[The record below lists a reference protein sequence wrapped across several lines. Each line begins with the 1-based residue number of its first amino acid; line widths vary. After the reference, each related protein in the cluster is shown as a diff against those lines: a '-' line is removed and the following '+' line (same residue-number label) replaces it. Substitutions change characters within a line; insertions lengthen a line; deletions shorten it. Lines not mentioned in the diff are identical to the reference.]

1 MPCRRRSI
9 LVSLL
14 LALTAW
20 SAPRS
25 LRAQD
30 HPIAIVMH
38 GGAGTILRR
47 NMTPQM
53 EARYRAKMKEALQA
67 GYAVLQRGGHA
78 PDAVEAAIS
87 VLEDSPLFNAGK
99 GAVFTAD
106 GHNELD
112 AAIMDGSTLNA
123 GAVAGVE
130 HIAHPIRLARLVMD
144 SSKHVLLM
152 GSGAE
157 EFALEQGMSLVPHT
171 YFYTRERWDQ
181 LQKAL
186 RGEHEKGA
194 LGDTAG
200 TRGSGGGPRVDRGHA
215 PDAPQDGV
223 RDGHPDGTAAPD
235 SPPDHFGTVG
245 CAALDRYGHL
255 AAGTSTGGL
264 TAKRYGRIGDS
275 PIIGAGTYANDST
288 VAESGTGIGEDYMRM
303 DLTKEVS
310 DLIAFRGWSVQ
321 RAADYEVN
329 HELVRL
335 YGKNTGGLIALD
347 RDGNIAMPFNT
358 PGMYRG
364 YIDAGGKLVVKIYAD
379 EK

>member
-1 MPCRRRSI
+1 MRTPCFRVP
-9 LVSLL
+9 LVFVAAL
-14 LALTAW
+14 LALV
-20 SAPRS
+20 PGMV
-25 LRAQD
+25 RAQE

-38 GGAGTILRR
+38 GGAGTILRA
-47 NMTPQM
+47 NMTPAM
-53 EARYRAKMKEALQA
+53 EARYRAEMKKALEA
-67 GYAVLQRGGHA
+67 GYAVLEKGGHA
-78 PDAVEAAIS
+78 PDAVVAAIS

-112 AAIMDGSTLNA
+112 AAIMDGATLNA
-123 GAVAGVE
+123 GGVAAVE
-130 HIAHPIRLARLVMD
+130 HIAHPIQLARLVMD

-157 EFALEQGMSLVPHT
+157 EFALEQGMRLVPHS
-171 YFYTRERWDQ
+171 YFFTQERWDQ

-186 RGEHEKGA
+186 RGEREKGA

-200 TRGSGGGPRVDRGHA
+200 TRGGGPDRSGH
-215 PDAPQDGV
+215 
-223 RDGHPDGTAAPD
+223 RERSAAAGAAEAATPRIGATT
-235 SPPDHFGTVG
+235 SHFGTVG

-264 TAKRYGRIGDS
+264 TAKRYGRVGDS
-275 PIIGAGTYANDST
+275 PLIGAGTYANDST

-310 DLIAFRGWSVQ
+310 DLIAYRGWSL
-321 RAADYEVN
+321 RKAADYEVN
-329 HELVRL
+329 HKLVQL
-335 YGKNTGGLIALD
+335 YGRNTGGLIALD
-347 RDGNIAMPFNT
+347 REGHIAMPFNT

-364 YIDAGGKLVVKIYAD
+364 YIDTGGKLVVKIYAD
-379 EK
+379 ED

>member
-1 MPCRRRSI
+1 MRTIRF
-9 LVSLL
+9 
-14 LALTAW
+14 
-20 SAPRS
+20 RS
-25 LRAQD
+25 LFVLAAALPFLAPIGTRAQD

-38 GGAGTILRR
+38 GGAGTILRA
-47 NMTPQM
+47 NMTPAM
-53 EARYRAKMKEALQA
+53 EAQYRSKMKEALEA
-67 GYAVLQRGGHA
+67 GYAVLRRGGRA
-78 PDAVEAAIS
+78 PDAVVAAIS

-112 AAIMDGSTLNA
+112 AAIMDGATLNA
-123 GAVAGVE
+123 GGVAAVE
-130 HIAHPIRLARLVMD
+130 HIAHPIQLARLVMD

-157 EFALEQGMSLVPHT
+157 EFALEQGVLLVPHS
-171 YFYTRERWDQ
+171 YFFTQERWDQ

-186 RGEHEKGA
+186 RGEREKGA

-200 TRGSGGGPRVDRGHA
+200 TRGGGADRSGRQDL
-215 PDAPQDGV
+215 DAAS
-223 RDGHPDGTAAPD
+223 RAARAAALPAEATP
-235 SPPDHFGTVG
+235 SHFGTVG

-264 TAKRYGRIGDS
+264 TAKRYGRVGDS
-275 PIIGAGTYANDST
+275 PLIGAGTYANDST

-310 DLIAFRGWSVQ
+310 DLIAYKGWSLQ
-321 RAADYEVN
+321 KAADYEVN
-329 HELVRL
+329 QRLVRL
-335 YGKNTGGLIALD
+335 YGRNTGGLIALD
-347 RDGNIAMPFNT
+347 RQGHIAMPFNT

-364 YIDAGGKLVVKIYAD
+364 YIDTAGHMVVKIYAD
-379 EK
+379 ED

>member
-1 MPCRRRSI
+1 MCTSRFRPVFAAAAAL
-9 LVSLL
+9 LVLV
-14 LALTAW
+14 
-20 SAPRS
+20 PGRG
-25 LRAQD
+25 RAQD

-38 GGAGTILRR
+38 GGAGTILRA
-47 NMTPQM
+47 NMTPAL
-53 EARYRAKMKEALQA
+53 EARYRARMTEALEA
-67 GYAVLQRGGHA
+67 GYAVLERGGRA
-78 PDAVEAAIS
+78 PDAVVAAIS

-112 AAIMDGSTLNA
+112 AAIMDGATLNA
-123 GAVAGVE
+123 GGVAAVE

-144 SSKHVLLM
+144 SSRHVLLM

-157 EFALEQGMSLVPHT
+157 EFALEHGMRLVPHS
-171 YFYTRERWDQ
+171 YFFTQERWDQ

-186 RGEHEKGA
+186 RDEREEGA

-200 TRGSGGGPRVDRGHA
+200 RRGSGGGRGASAGSEAGA
-215 PDAPQDGV
+215 P
-223 RDGHPDGTAAPD
+223 
-235 SPPDHFGTVG
+235 SHFGTVG

-264 TAKRYGRIGDS
+264 TAKRYGRVGDS
-275 PIIGAGTYANDST
+275 PLIGAGTYANDST

-310 DLIAFRGWSVQ
+310 DLIAYGGWPL
-321 RAADYEVN
+321 RKAADYEVN
-329 HELVRL
+329 QKLVRL

-347 RDGNIAMPFNT
+347 RQGDMPCRSHA
-358 PGMYRG
+358 GMYRATSTP
-364 YIDAGGKLVVKIYAD
+364 AGGWW
-379 EK
+379 

>member
-1 MPCRRRSI
+1 MIVSRIRRTAI
-9 LVSLL
+9 LVA
-14 LALTAW
+14 LAALA
-20 SAPRS
+20 AAGPAA
-25 LRAQD
+25 AQD
-30 HPIAIVMH
+30 HPVAIVMH

-47 NMTPQM
+47 DMTPRM
-53 EARYRAKMKEALQA
+53 EARYRGKMKEALQA
-67 GYAVLQRGGHA
+67 GYDVLERGGRA
-78 PDAVEAAIS
+78 PDAVVAAIS
-87 VLEDSPLFNAGK
+87 VLEDSPLFNSGK

-123 GAVAGVE
+123 GAVAAVE

-144 SSKHVLLM
+144 SSKHVLLV

-157 EFALEQGMSLVPHT
+157 EFALEQGMSLVPHS
-171 YFYTRERWDQ
+171 YFFTQHRWDQ

-186 RGEHEKGA
+186 RGEHDRGA

-200 TRGSGGGPRVDRGHA
+200 TRGGG
-215 PDAPQDGV
+215 PDAP
-223 RDGHPDGTAAPD
+223 
-235 SPPDHFGTVG
+235 SHFGTVG

-264 TAKRYGRIGDS
+264 TAKRYGRVGDS
-275 PIIGAGTYANDST
+275 PIVGAGTYANDST

-310 DLIAFRGWSVQ
+310 DLVAYRGWSVQ
-321 RAADYEVN
+321 KAADYEVN
-329 HELVRL
+329 RKLVRL

-364 YIDAGGKLVVKIYAD
+364 YIDTSGNLVVKIYGD
-379 EK
+379 EE